1 MSIDV
6 EQQCVW
12 VLVIC
17 RDRVSEFDAI
27 VKVVIQLLLS
37 NGESHQGHM
46 WERNAPMACHDTEG
60 TALSGEQ
67 YYLGVL
73 CRQRTSARALGVWPT
88 LSG

>member
-1 MSIDV
+1 MLSSNV
-6 EQQCVW
+6 
-12 VLVIC
+12 C
-17 RDRVSEFDAI
+17 RCLSYVAI
-27 VKVVIQLLLS
+27 TFLSSMRLIGEVVIQFLLS
-37 NGESHQGHM
+37 NGESHQGFAQ
-46 WERNAPMACHDTEG
+46 APMACHDTEG

>member
-37 NGESHQGHM
+37 NGESHQGFAQAHV
-46 WERNAPMACHDTEG
+46 G
-60 TALSGEQ
+60 TQRTDGMPRYRRYSSFRRAILPWGALRTA
-67 YYLGVL
+67 YLG
-73 CRQRTSARALGVWPT
+73 
-88 LSG
+88 